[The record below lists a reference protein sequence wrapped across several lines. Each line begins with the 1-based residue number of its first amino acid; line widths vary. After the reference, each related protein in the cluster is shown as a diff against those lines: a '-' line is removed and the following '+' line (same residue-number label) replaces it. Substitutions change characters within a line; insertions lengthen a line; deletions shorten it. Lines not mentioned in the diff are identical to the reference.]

1 MWGLLWEFYATP
13 ECFEIRLF
21 RLLPFY
27 RLKTTNIVA
36 AHVIEGRFNF
46 AAILNLGSHPWNT
59 ISIVNRWPRRLVL
72 VEKRWWPRFPA
83 ITPKNP
89 DEFAAMLTH
98 KV

>member
-21 RLLPFY
+21 RLLPIY
-27 RLKTTNIVA
+27 RLKAKNIVA
-36 AHVIEGRFNF
+36 VHIIEGRFNF

-59 ISIVNRWPRRLVL
+59 VTIGNRWPRRLVL
-72 VEKRWWPRFPA
+72 VEKRCWPRFLA
-83 ITPKNP
+83 ITPENP
-89 DEFAAMLTH
+89 DEFAAMLNH

>member
-13 ECFEIRLF
+13 ECLEIRLF
-21 RLLPFY
+21 RLLPIY

-46 AAILNLGSHPWNT
+46 AAIWNLGSHPWNSV
-59 ISIVNRWPRRLVL
+59 SIVNRWPRRWVL
-72 VEKRWWPRFPA
+72 VEKRWWPRFLA